1 MSRYFPG
8 PDECG
13 RHVIF
18 GCVSLRTYAGD
29 HLQLSLVDIPAEGVV
44 DWHSHPNEQMGMM
57 IAGRALF
64 HIGDEVR
71 ELGPGDFYLIPGNI
85 RHKVV
90 PVGGAGQALDI
101 FYPIREEYK

>member
-29 HLQLSLVDIPAEGVV
+29 QLQLSLVDIPAEGVV

-57 IAGRALF
+57 ITGRALF

>member
-29 HLQLSLVDIPAEGVV
+29 QLQLSLVDIPAEGVV

-57 IAGRALF
+57 ITGRALF

-85 RHKVV
+85 PHKVV

>member
-29 HLQLSLVDIPAEGVV
+29 QLQLSLVERLNVFV
-44 DWHSHPNEQMGMM
+44 SL
-57 IAGRALF
+57 R
-64 HIGDEVR
+64 
-71 ELGPGDFYLIPGNI
+71 
-85 RHKVV
+85 K
-90 PVGGAGQALDI
+90 
-101 FYPIREEYK
+101 